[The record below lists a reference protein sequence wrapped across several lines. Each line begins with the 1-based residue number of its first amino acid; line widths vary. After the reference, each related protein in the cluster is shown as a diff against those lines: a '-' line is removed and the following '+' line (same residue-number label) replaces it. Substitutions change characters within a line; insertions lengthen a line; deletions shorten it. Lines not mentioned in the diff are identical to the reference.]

1 MANRIAMVTRVSAIA
16 ISGEA
21 MAMVAERSARR
32 SRAMCIGNL
41 PAARTGSAHQ
51 QAERFSGRLS
61 RIDRRRQVTV
71 EDDGDAVGDL
81 LELVEVL
88 GDHQHRGAASGKID
102 Q

>member
-1 MANRIAMVTRVSAIA
+1 MANRIAMVTRVNAIA

-32 SRAMCIGNL
+32 SRAMCIGDL
-41 PAARTGSAHQ
+41 LAARSCAAHQ
-51 QAERFSGRLS
+51 QAERLAGRLR
-61 RIDRRRQVTV
+61 RIDRGRQAAM

-88 GDHQHRGAASGKID
+88 GDHQHRGTASGK
-102 Q
+102 